1 MIVVQVDVQVEAV
14 KQGNAIVTTEVDRY
28 NIGSMVTLASH
39 TSLSLHSYVR
49 VREKGGMRAEVAD

>member
-39 TSLSLHSYVR
+39 TLLSLHSGDLPVLHMC
-49 VREKGGMRAEVAD
+49 V

>member
-14 KQGNAIVTTEVDRY
+14 KQGNAIVTTEVDQY

-39 TSLSLHSYVR
+39 TSLSLYSGDLPVLHMCV
-49 VREKGGMRAEVAD
+49 